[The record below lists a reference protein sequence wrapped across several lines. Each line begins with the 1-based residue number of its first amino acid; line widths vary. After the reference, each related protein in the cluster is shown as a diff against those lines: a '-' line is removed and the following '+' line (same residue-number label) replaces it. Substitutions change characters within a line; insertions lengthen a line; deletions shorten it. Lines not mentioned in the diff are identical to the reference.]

1 MGNGMNPH
9 VILCAPK
16 THYMIAT
23 CSVSHFLF
31 LISYFHFLFPIP
43 HSWFYTTRTNDTLS
57 CARCRNIG
65 FKPLTTQLT
74 AKGRAARGRIRA
86 AIWALRL
93 LARESSYARTSNV
106 RGQAERLAVIDRFS
120 LCFFLSTMAD
130 GSAGPDGMS
139 SSPSVTDLKDLIK
152 DSLRELLQD
161 EPALFSQASR
171 GSRVAST
178 ESHMEVSFAVFA
190 TRTVFFLSVVD
201 GGPRS
206 AGRGVGYG
214 PLLLG
219 ARGRPRGGGG
229 RQDGRVGRIGG
240 RGEAS
245 LSFCKVRAG

>member
-9 VILCAPK
+9 VIQCAPK

-23 CSVSHFLF
+23 CLVSHFLF

-74 AKGRAARGRIRA
+74 AKGRAARGRLRA

-93 LARESSYARTSNV
+93 LARENSYARTSNV

-171 GSRVAST
+171 GVT
-178 ESHMEVSFAVFA
+178 GGVDGESHGGEFCRICHWNCVLFVRRGRRAPIGGAGCGIRPPPPWRPWKA
-190 TRTVFFLSVVD
+190 TRRGWTA
-201 GGPRS
+201 GWACWAYWWPR
-206 AGRGVGYG
+206 
-214 PLLLG
+214 
-219 ARGRPRGGGG
+219 
-229 RQDGRVGRIGG
+229 
-240 RGEAS
+240 
-245 LSFCKVRAG
+245 